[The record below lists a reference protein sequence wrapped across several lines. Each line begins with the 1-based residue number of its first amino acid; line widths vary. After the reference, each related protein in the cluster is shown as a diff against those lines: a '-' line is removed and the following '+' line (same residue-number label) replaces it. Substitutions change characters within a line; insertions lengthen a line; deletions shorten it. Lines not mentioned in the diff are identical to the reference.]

1 MGEYKRS
8 RSWVCRGL
16 DHLGGWGMWQNV
28 GPQNRRSSEE
38 LVLPPHHGP
47 FLHLNE
53 IWAFVEGYL
62 HGIYVTGGGIQW
74 TRMEAPRIILIDLG
88 IRLAVK
94 NDLVSR
100 WMVRYSLSV
109 NRVF

>member
-1 MGEYKRS
+1 MWLNGGARRS
-8 RSWVCRGL
+8 G
-16 DHLGGWGMWQNV
+16 N
-28 GPQNRRSSEE
+28 RSSEE

-47 FLHLNE
+47 FLHRMKFGL
-53 IWAFVEGYL
+53 L
-62 HGIYVTGGGIQW
+62 LRDIYMDFTLRVADSMDSNGKS
-74 TRMEAPRIILIDLG
+74 PRIILIDQGLG
-88 IRLAVK
+88 LAVK